1 MMLDGLRR
9 LGILG
14 INRRNISYTTRC
26 NARRHYPLVDDK
38 LATKRLCEKA
48 GIPVPRLLAVARHHF
63 EMRGLLPA
71 LGSCDSFVLKP
82 ARGAMGNGILVV
94 FGREQKRFLC
104 AGGREVS
111 HDEFLYHASGI
122 ISGLYSLAGRMDA
135 AMVEER
141 LQVDVSLADLAP
153 AGVPDI
159 RVIVY
164 RGIPVMA
171 MMRLPTHR
179 SGGRA
184 NLHQGAIGAGVD
196 LVTGIT
202 NHAVVHSTSIREH
215 PDSGEELV
223 ARKIPCFGR
232 VLEIAVAAADET
244 GLGYLG
250 ADVVIDAHQG
260 PMILELN
267 ARPGLAIQLAN
278 GAGLRPRLETVD
290 ERLGPPQR
298 NGERHLLVADRVALG
313 QEIADGARR
322 GRARDRRVGGSVTSG
337 VARDRKP
344 GQSPWG
350 SGPR

>member
-1 MMLDGLRR
+1 MLDTLRR

-14 INRRNISYTTRC
+14 INRRNVSYTTKC
-26 NARRHYPLVDDK
+26 NNKRHYPLVDDK
-38 LATKRLCEKA
+38 LATKRLCEEA

-71 LGSCDSFVLKP
+71 LADRDSFVLKP

-94 FGREQKRFLC
+94 LGRKGGRFLC
-104 AGGREVS
+104 AGGREYT
-111 HDEFLYHASGI
+111 HDEFVYHASGI
-122 ISGLYSLAGRMDA
+122 ISGLYSLAGHMDA

-141 LQVDVSLADLAP
+141 LQIHLSLVDLAP

-171 MMRLPTHR
+171 MMRLPTRR

-184 NLHQGAIGAGVD
+184 NLHQGAIGVGVD

-202 NHAVVHSTSIREH
+202 HHAVVRGIPVREN
-215 PDSGEELV
+215 PDSGEEV
-223 ARKIPCFGR
+223 IARKIPGFSR
-232 VLEIAVAAADET
+232 ALEIAVAAADET

-250 ADVVIDAHQG
+250 ADVVIDVLGG

-278 GAGLRPRLETVD
+278 RSGLRPRLEAVD
-290 ERLGPPQR
+290 AWLGR
-298 NGERHLLVADRVALG
+298 SRGGGEQLSPVAERVALG
-313 QEIADGARR
+313 QEIADSVRHGVAR
-322 GRARDRRVGGSVTSG
+322 GRAIARSPRGS
-337 VARDRKP
+337 RP
-344 GQSPWG
+344 L
-350 SGPR
+350 

>member
-1 MMLDGLRR
+1 
-9 LGILG
+9 
-14 INRRNISYTTRC
+14 
-26 NARRHYPLVDDK
+26 
-38 LATKRLCEKA
+38 
-48 GIPVPRLLAVARHHF
+48 
-63 EMRGLLPA
+63 
-71 LGSCDSFVLKP
+71 
-82 ARGAMGNGILVV
+82 
-94 FGREQKRFLC
+94 LC

-171 MMRLPTHR
+171 MMRLPTRR

-184 NLHQGAIGAGVD
+184 NLHQGAIGVGID
-196 LVTGIT
+196 LVTGIS
-202 NHAVVHSTSIREH
+202 NHAVVHSTPIRVNPE
-215 PDSGEELV
+215 SGEELV
-223 ARKIPCFGR
+223 ARKVPAFAR

-250 ADVVIDAHQG
+250 ADVVIDARQG

-278 GAGLRPRLETVD
+278 GAGLRPRLEDVD

-298 NGERHLLVADRVALG
+298 NGEQHLLVADRVALG
-313 QEIADGARR
+313 QEIADWARR
-322 GRARDRRVGGSVTSG
+322 GRARGRR
-337 VARDRKP
+337 
-344 GQSPWG
+344 QSPWG
-350 SGPR
+350 MGPR

>member
-1 MMLDGLRR
+1 MMLERLRR

-14 INRRNISYTTRC
+14 INRRNISYTMKW
-26 NARRHYPLVDDK
+26 NDRRYYPLVDDK
-38 LATKRLCEKA
+38 LATKRLCERA

-71 LGSCDSFVLKP
+71 LTDRDSFVLKP
-82 ARGAMGNGILVV
+82 ARGAMGNGILMV
-94 FGREQKRFLC
+94 FGRKRNRFVC
-104 AGGREVS
+104 AGGREYS
-111 HDEFLYHASGI
+111 HEEFLYHASGI

-141 LQVDVSLADLAP
+141 LQVDLTLADLSP
-153 AGVPDI
+153 AGVPDV

-171 MMRLPTHR
+171 MMRLATRR

-184 NLHQGAIGAGVD
+184 NLHQGAVGVGID

-202 NHAVVHSTSIREH
+202 HCAVVQGTPVREH
-215 PDSGEELV
+215 PDTGEELLGRKV
-223 ARKIPCFGR
+223 PGFARTLG
-232 VLEIAVAAADET
+232 IAVAAADET

-250 ADVVIDAHQG
+250 ADVVIDALNG

-278 GAGLRPRLETVD
+278 AAGLRPRLEAVD
-290 ERLGPPQR
+290 ALLGSTHADGELPAAERI
-298 NGERHLLVADRVALG
+298 ALG
-313 QEIADGARR
+313 QEIADQARR
-322 GRARDRRVGGSVTSG
+322 NVSRGRRLARSL
-337 VARDRKP
+337 RDP
-344 GQSPWG
+344 GP
-350 SGPR
+350 P

>member
-14 INRRNISYTTRC
+14 INRRNISYTIRC

-38 LATKRLCEKA
+38 LATKRLCERA

-71 LGSCDSFVLKP
+71 LESCDSFVLKP

-94 FGREQKRFLC
+94 YGSGQKRFVC

-122 ISGLYSLAGRMDA
+122 ISGLYSLAGHMDA

-141 LQVDVSLADLAP
+141 LQVDVSMADLAP

-164 RGIPVMA
+164 RGVPVMA
-171 MMRLPTHR
+171 MMRLPTRR

-184 NLHQGAIGAGVD
+184 NLHQGAIGVGID
-196 LVTGIT
+196 LVTGIS
-202 NHAVVHSTSIREH
+202 NHAVVHSTPIREN

-223 ARKIPCFGR
+223 ARKIPRFGR

-278 GAGLRPRLETVD
+278 GAGLRPRLESVD
-290 ERLGPPQR
+290 ARLGPLR
-298 NGERHLLVADRVALG
+298 KNGERYLLSEDRLALG
-313 QEIADGARR
+313 LEIADRAKRDARR
-322 GRARDRRVGGSVTSG
+322 R
-337 VARDRKP
+337 P
-344 GQSPWG
+344 SPWG
-350 SGPR
+350 SGSR